1 LMDCK
6 CE

>member
-6 CE
+6 